1 MEHEDVDPRAARHRI
16 DRGGYT
22 TELEVKRVALPV
34 TSGTGSTTTKKKSG
48 KTLKVY
54 GVQSNDQVGVVGTT
68 QASKKK

>member
-1 MEHEDVDPRAARHRI
+1 MLFR
-16 DRGGYT
+16 
-22 TELEVKRVALPV
+22 
-34 TSGTGSTTTKKKSG
+34 SGTTTKKKSG